1 MTPLEIILSILSI
14 CFLIVIW
21 NLMKKNESLEEELLN
36 NDQFLTNVQTLVTES
51 FEKIGQVD
59 ENYALENDEV
69 IGFVYKFH
77 KEVIGILNEYFE

>member
-59 ENYALENDEV
+59 NNYDLENDEV
-69 IGFVYKFH
+69 VGFVYKFH
-77 KEVIGILNEYFE
+77 KEVIGILNEYFG